1 MSGIR
6 DLVYSSALYRMSLR
20 GRFHHGLAF
29 QPVDPWPG
37 DVDRANE
44 LFQGLYD
51 LGGEAIR
58 PGPQPPWQG
67 QQGGDLWR
75 AELHGFDWLR
85 HFREAGGDAAIRAA
99 RSLAGTWLSHCGTY
113 DPFVWRPD
121 ILARRLT
128 SWCLNADLLIR
139 HAELTYRSNLL
150 RSVGRQARHLS
161 RTADQIKDGPEAIT
175 AAVGLAMLG
184 YCLPE
189 SRPWAEKGLRL
200 LSGHLGKQVMT
211 DGGHVSRNPSVLQS
225 VLRDL
230 VLLKRTMMD
239 VGDPPPDALVN
250 AIDRMTPALRML
262 RHGDGGLALFNGAT
276 EGNAANIEITVKRS
290 GVRGKP
296 NLSAPRM
303 GFERLEGDRTTV
315 ICDFGGRDPQP
326 GIGHAGLLSFELSAR
341 RERIVVNGGAAVPAT
356 EQWKVAMASTAAHS
370 TLTLD
375 DTNAVPVP
383 EAGRRRRRSMET
395 EAARTESPD
404 ATWLD
409 MTHDGYRQSHG
420 FVHRRRLYLDAAG
433 RDFRGEDTLEAAGAR
448 VRESNIA
455 IRFHLHPEVRA
466 VLSQGG
472 DGVLLRLKS
481 GRGWRF
487 RAAGA
492 QPVLEESIYLG
503 SGKPRRTQQIV
514 LHGRCGDEG
523 LAVQWA
529 FGLIE
534 GAQS

>member
-6 DLVYSSALYRMSLR
+6 DLVYGSSLYRMSLR

-29 QPVDPWPG
+29 QPRDPWPG
-37 DVDRANE
+37 DPERAND
-44 LFQGLYD
+44 LFQGLYEM
-51 LGGEAIR
+51 GGESIR
-58 PGPQPPWQG
+58 SGPQPPWQG
-67 QQGGDLWR
+67 QQGGPLWL
-75 AELHGFDWLR
+75 AELHGFVWLR
-85 HFREAGGDAAIRAA
+85 HFREAGGEAAVRAA
-99 RSLAGTWLSHCGTY
+99 RSLAGTWLSHCGQY
-113 DPFVWRPD
+113 DPEIWRTD
-121 ILARRLT
+121 ILARRIIN
-128 SWCLNADLLIR
+128 WCLNADLLIR

-150 RSVGRQARHLS
+150 RSMGRQARHLS
-161 RTADQIKDGPEAIT
+161 RTADNVKSGPEAIT
-175 AAVGLAMLG
+175 ASVGLAMAGL
-184 YCLPE
+184 CLPE

-200 LSGHLGKQVMT
+200 LAGHLSRQVLT
-211 DGGHVSRNPSVLQS
+211 DGGHVSRNPAILES

-239 VGDPPPDALVN
+239 LGEPPPDFLIN
-250 AIDRMTPALRML
+250 AVDRMTPALRML
-262 RHGDGGLALFNGAT
+262 RHGDGGLALFNGSTVGVPA
-276 EGNAANIEITVKRS
+276 EIDFTVKRS

-303 GFERLEGDRTTV
+303 GFERLEGDRTAV
-315 ICDFGGRDPQP
+315 ICDFGGPDPQP
-326 GIGHAGLLSFELSAR
+326 GIGHAGLLSFELSHR
-341 RERIVVNGGAAVPAT
+341 RERIIVNGGAAVPSF
-356 EQWKVAMASTAAHS
+356 EQWQAAMASTAAHS

-383 EAGRRRRRSMET
+383 AAGRKRRRSMEA

-420 FVHRRRLYLDAAG
+420 YIHRRRLYLDASG
-433 RDFRGEDTLEAAGAR
+433 RDFRGEDTLEPAGNR
-448 VRESNIA
+448 TRTLGYA
-455 IRFHLHPEVRA
+455 IRFHLHPDVEA

-487 RAAGA
+487 RTSGPA
-492 QPVLEESIYLG
+492 PVLEESVWLG
-503 SGKPRRTQQIV
+503 NGRPRRTQQIV
-514 LHGRCGDEG
+514 LHGSTGDEA
-523 LAVQWA
+523 LAVHWA

-534 GAQS
+534 GAQR